1 MDISSSHQACGPND
15 RNLEHRIVTAIS
27 SIESSSWREVD
38 QVHLRARIDESISP
52 GEQAD
57 DGGPRQVW
65 VGAWNTEVDMLR
77 KKYLLQEKHV
87 SSGLQALIHF
97 GRRHKHGA
105 CGLSLNVARGSTTAC
120 VVCVY
125 LCAVG

>member
-1 MDISSSHQACGPND
+1 MPVVLATGTLNTE
-15 RNLEHRIVTAIS
+15 L
-27 SIESSSWREVD
+27 SSWREVD
-38 QVHLRARIDESISP
+38 QLHLRARLDESISP
-52 GEQAD
+52 VELAD
-57 DGGPRQVW
+57 EGGCWQVW

-105 CGLSLNVARGSTTAC
+105 RWPSLYVVRCPITTLAC
-120 VVCVY
+120 VSVRV
-125 LCAVG
+125 